1 MRSKTVY
8 LFLSF
13 YVILV
18 YGKKSCPDIEK
29 CDCSESNKKLNQ
41 VDCEDINNMAE
52 LKDLAQDLKFEL
64 IPVLKIHQCNA
75 KSISR
80 NSFFNF
86 SIKSFSASC
95 PFSNIDDVSLK
106 QIDSLRELKLLTT
119 EFTEIPTAVG
129 RLVDLRVLYVNDG
142 KLTHVKMEFQNMT
155 RLRDLSLKN
164 NKISLIAEKAF
175 YGNSNLKTID
185 LSENNLMSL
194 SPATFEESRKLK
206 KVFLQ
211 EINIRDNRLKS
222 INDAFKFELE
232 LEILDLGKNP
242 LKQIGPKA
250 FNSNVRQLKTLILD
264 QCELFSLPSMVFQYL
279 TKLEKLD
286 LSNNKLETISPEI
299 FQDLRN
305 LREINL
311 SDNEI
316 RILGD
321 SYSAKTLGNRWKCDC
336 RFLWLLDSS
345 PNLQHHFT
353 CSSPPRFNKKVL
365 SQLNSLDLT
374 SWTDTCEDSPCKC
387 TCIPREEKFFVRV
400 DCSNRNLTEVPPKLP
415 PEVGELYL
423 QNNLLTN
430 PINLNIHSLTY
441 LRYLDVERNNISN
454 VDFYLPKNLKTF
466 KLSSNNLTRFLS
478 YFPPNI
484 STWSLSNNPW
494 ICDCD
499 AIQFL
504 KFLKSESNKVV
515 DINATRCGKIGK
527 KIELHGKLITEL
539 TEYELCPERL
549 RLYIFLGV
557 SLA

>member
-1 MRSKTVY
+1 MAAMSYKVVY

-13 YVILV
+13 HVIFV
-18 YGKKSCPDIEK
+18 YGKSSLCPDIEK
-29 CDCSESNKKLNQ
+29 CECSQSNKKLNQ
-41 VDCEDINNMAE
+41 VDCQDINNMAE
-52 LKDLAQDLKFEL
+52 LKNLAFDLQYMR

-75 KSISR
+75 KSIPR

-86 SIKSFSASC
+86 SIKSFSSAC
-95 PFSNIDDVSLK
+95 PFSNIDDDSLK
-106 QIDSLRELKLLTT
+106 QIDSLRELKLLST

-129 RLVDLRVLYVNDG
+129 RLVDLRVLYTNDG

-155 RLRDLSLKN
+155 RLRELSLKN

-206 KVFLQ
+206 KVLLQVNKLNSTKGIFKNSNIQ
-211 EINIRDNRLKS
+211 EINIRDNRLES
-222 INDAFKFELE
+222 INDAFKIELE

-286 LSNNKLETISPEI
+286 LSHNKLETISPEI
-299 FQDLRN
+299 FEALRN

-321 SYSAKTLGNRWKCDC
+321 LFSKNSRLERID
-336 RFLWLLDSS
+336 
-345 PNLQHHFT
+345 
-353 CSSPPRFNKKVL
+353 L
-365 SQLNSLDLT
+365 S
-374 SWTDTCEDSPCKC
+374 
-387 TCIPREEKFFVRV
+387 
-400 DCSNRNLTEVPPKLP
+400 RNLIQSCDSIFYGLQNLKSIDLSYNQLEVPHELP

-423 QNNLLTN
+423 QNNLLTSL
-430 PINLNIHSLTY
+430 INLNIHSLTY
-441 LRYLDVERNNISN
+441 LRYLDVERNNLKN
-454 VDFYLPKNLKTF
+454 VDFYLPENLETF
-466 KLSSNNLTRFLS
+466 KFASNNLTRFLT
-478 YFPPNI
+478 YFSANI
-484 STWSLSNNPW
+484 STWTLSNNPW

-504 KFLKSESNKVV
+504 NFLKNESNKVV
-515 DINATRCGKIGK
+515 DINTTRCGEIGK
-527 KIELHGKLITEL
+527 NTELYGKLIIEL

-549 RLYIFLGV
+549 RSHIFLSV
-557 SLA
+557 SPANIGIHRFS